1 MAIIK
6 IELNQQDY
14 ERLVA
19 SAVREWRPLKFQ
31 AEVLMRRVL
40 AAESQAERREEE
52 HRYVGTA
59 QQR

>member
-40 AAESQAERREEE
+40 AAESQAEQPEREE
-52 HRYVGTA
+52 RYAGTA
-59 QQR
+59 QQ